1 MSRINVEDRLWNDY
15 RLKLLA
21 KSMGSEF
28 TAIGALLSFW
38 RVAQDFWVKNEL
50 VPEDVFHGLGL
61 PEGLLEA
68 GFAER
73 TERGIYACGAETQ
86 FSWLLNAK
94 KSGKKGGI
102 ASGIK
107 RRNKN
112 NVLSVEAKR
121 SGPSISAKHKASE
134 TNPPS
139 PSPTPS
145 LSLTTL
151 KSEAAARPANDLVP
165 SGNQTNPVSI
175 WCREYTRVYG
185 TSYEVM
191 KREAGMITNFAKGRS
206 LEKIQTLFAC
216 YLAIK
221 EKLYVDQRHPLS
233 LFFRDLPKIVSAAQ
247 SGVDPSKPTP
257 TDYAK
262 LLEAK

>member
-1 MSRINVEDRLWNDY
+1 MSRLNVEDKLWTDY

-28 TAIGALLSFW
+28 AALGALLSFW

-86 FSWLLNAK
+86 FSWLLSAK

-102 ASGIK
+102 ASGRK

-112 NVLSVEAKR
+112 NILSAEAERSDPSVLAK
-121 SGPSISAKHKASE
+121 GKASE
-134 TNPPS
+134 TNPPT
-139 PSPTPS
+139 PTPTPS

-151 KSEAAARPANDLVP
+151 KSEAALRPANGVVP
-165 SGNQTNPVSI
+165 SGSQTNPVSI

-185 TSYEVM
+185 TQYEIL
-191 KREAGMITNFAKGRS
+191 KRDAGMIANFGKGRS

-221 EKLYVDQRHPLS
+221 EKLYVDQKHPLS

-247 SGVDPSKPTP
+247 TGVDPSAPTSS
-257 TDYAK
+257 DYSY
-262 LLEAK
+262 LEAK